1 MEPRTPLARLAEALP
16 PDWKWVALFAP
27 PSDHELEWRTWL
39 AQAQQAEQAATLRY
53 WSSRVDRA
61 A

>member
-1 MEPRTPLARLAEALP
+1 MEPTTPLTRHAEELP

-27 PSDHELEWRTWL
+27 PAEHQVEWRTWL

-53 WSSRVDRA
+53 WATRVRRA

>member
-1 MEPRTPLARLAEALP
+1 MDPLTPLAAATHDMP
-16 PDWKWVALFAP
+16 SDWKWTALFVP
-27 PSDHELEWRTWL
+27 PVQFEREWRTWL
-39 AQAQQAEQAATLRY
+39 AQAQQAEQVATLRY